1 MVTDI
6 FTQSP
11 AIKKL
16 PTALPNE
23 GILLWK
29 VLLEIASY
37 SVSVM
42 LLGDNVVVTVLEKPL
57 WRIEE
62 SIFGLSLDQIYSI
75 LLSLFFYSIQ
85 LDVKK
90 IFGMQPVL
98 HCLMFKL
105 SSTNSKTL
113 KNIWLLKRK
122 KRYKLE
128 VLYLVFWKCYGTMY
142 FKEIFHKK
150 WQWQNLSK
158 LFGWC
163 RVVYVKRNIT
173 LTILTG
179 KI

>member
-62 SIFGLSLDQIYSI
+62 SIFGLLLDQIYSI
-75 LLSLFFYSIQ
+75 FFPCFFTLYNWIWSKYLASSQYYIVSCSNFLQ
-85 LDVKK
+85 LTAKPWKTYGYWSEKK
-90 IFGMQPVL
+90 DI
-98 HCLMFKL
+98 
-105 SSTNSKTL
+105 S
-113 KNIWLLKRK
+113 
-122 KRYKLE
+122 
-128 VLYLVFWKCYGTMY
+128 
-142 FKEIFHKK
+142 
-150 WQWQNLSK
+150 
-158 LFGWC
+158 
-163 RVVYVKRNIT
+163 
-173 LTILTG
+173 
-179 KI
+179 